1 MNEARVPNA
10 SHTVS
15 PSDSALAAFP
25 VIGIVASAGGV
36 KALQSFFENTQSDSG
51 VAYVVVMHLSPDYAS
66 NLAQILQQRTAMPVQ
81 QVHEP
86 IAIEVDHVYVIPPNR
101 HLLVE
106 NGLLSLV
113 EPQQA
118 PGSRVA
124 IDLFFR
130 TLSVAFGP
138 RAVCV
143 VLSGTDSD
151 GSIGIKHV
159 KEQGGVT
166 IVQDPTEAEYDGMPR
181 SAIATGMVDWVL
193 PVADI
198 PSRLLRFVQNEMRMH
213 VPPDEPEGGESEE
226 ADEKNSGGPLT
237 IQQLPSATDE
247 SALHDVMRFLHV
259 QTGHDFAHYKRA
271 TVLRRVARRLQV
283 NLLETI
289 PAYLEFLRT
298 HPAETPALLHDL
310 LISVTNFFRDKD
322 AFEAFETH
330 VPQLFAGKEAGDQ
343 VRVWVAGCATGEE
356 AYSLAMVL
364 YEHASRL
371 SSPPAIQVFAT
382 DIDDDVISFARAG
395 LYPATIEADISAERL
410 RRFFQ
415 RDQGRYRI
423 RKEIRE
429 VVLFSPHNL
438 LKDPPF
444 SRLDVITCR
453 NLLIYLKRDAQDR
466 VFDIFHYAL
475 RPGGLLFLGGSENV
489 DESHMLFVP
498 LDKRHRIFARRAVSR
513 PGWNIPPM
521 PFPSTVSRAAG
532 SPIMPRP
539 LPPIG
544 VEAEPIS
551 APTAIPAEM
560 RAMQFGDL
568 HLLLLEELGPPSVL
582 VNAAYDIVHLS
593 EHAGEYL
600 QFSGGEPST
609 NLPKIVHPAL
619 RVELRAA
626 LFRASR
632 SNTAITAPRVRVEQ
646 DGVVRMVDIQVRPLS
661 PSHTGR
667 GFLLVLFQ
675 PVLETDAAPTAVS
688 VSSDQMARDLEEEI
702 QDLKLQLSATA
713 EQYEASTEE
722 LKASNEELQAMNE
735 ELRSATEELETGK
748 EELQSINEE
757 LTTVNHELKSSVE
770 LLGRANSDLQNLMA
784 STEIGT
790 IFLDRQLHI
799 KRFTPRVQE
808 LFNMISTDIGRPL
821 TDITHKLNY
830 ATLTE
835 DAERV
840 LHDLQPNEREVSSNG
855 SWFLGRMLPYRT
867 VDDRIDG
874 VVLTFIE
881 ITARKHAENVR
892 IGLEQEVAVLA
903 ERNRMARELHDTLA
917 QGFTA
922 IKLQMDTA
930 ELALP
935 DHPDQA
941 LMRIVRAR
949 EIAQESVL
957 EARRAIQALQS
968 PHLEH
973 GLVVALKHLADQ
985 TSNGIRVSFRA
996 EGTPANLSPTEES
1009 ELYRI
1014 GQEAL
1019 TNALRHGQ
1027 VSRVQIELVYR
1038 PDQIKLSVRDDG
1050 QGFDPTVS
1058 PRGFGISGMRE
1069 RASRIAGKFNID
1081 SRPGHGTEITVTLDH
1096 TPD

>member
-1 MNEARVPNA
+1 MNEARIPKGSNG
-10 SHTVS
+10 VS
-15 PSDSALAAFP
+15 PSHSALETFP
-25 VIGIVASAGGV
+25 VIGIGASAGGV
-36 KALQSFFENTQSDSG
+36 KALQTFFENTSPDSG

-66 NLAQILQQRTAMPVQ
+66 NLTQILQQRTGMPVQ
-81 QVHEP
+81 QVKEP
-86 IAIEVDHVYVIPPNR
+86 IAIEVDHVYVIPPSR

-106 NGLLSLV
+106 NGQLSLV

-118 PGSRVA
+118 PGARVA

-181 SAIATGMVDWVL
+181 SAMATGMVDWVL
-193 PVADI
+193 PVADM

-226 ADEKNSGGPLT
+226 ADEKNAGGPLT
-237 IQQLPSATDE
+237 IQQTPSATDE
-247 SALHDVMRFLHV
+247 SALYDVMRFLHA

-322 AFEAFETH
+322 AFEALESH

-356 AYSLAMVL
+356 AYSIAILL
-364 YEHASRL
+364 YEHANRL

-382 DIDDDVISFARAG
+382 DIADDVISFARAG
-395 LYPATIEADISAERL
+395 LYSATIEADISPERL

-423 RKEIRE
+423 KKEIRE

-438 LKDPPF
+438 LKDAPF

-489 DESHMLFVP
+489 DDSQMLFVP
-498 LDKRHRIFARRAVSR
+498 LDTRHRIFARRAVTR

-521 PFPSTVSRAAG
+521 PFPSTVSRAAL

-539 LPPIG
+539 LAPIG
-544 VEAEPIS
+544 IEAVPIS
-551 APTAIPAEM
+551 VPTTIPAELRPM
-560 RAMQFGDL
+560 LFGEL
-568 HLLLLEELGPPSVL
+568 HLLLLEELAPPSVL
-582 VNAAYDIVHLS
+582 VNSAYDVVHLS

-632 SNTAITAPRVRVEQ
+632 SNTAITAPRVKLEQ
-646 DGVVRMVDIQVRPLS
+646 DGIVRMVDIQVRPL
-661 PSHTGR
+661 PASHAGG

-675 PVLETDAAPTAVS
+675 PVLETEAAPTAIPI
-688 VSSDQMARDLEEEI
+688 SSDQMARELEEEI

-757 LTTVNHELKSSVE
+757 LTTVNHELKSNVE

-808 LFNMISTDIGRPL
+808 LFNIISTDIGRPL

-830 ATLTE
+830 ASLTE

-840 LHDLQPNEREVSSNG
+840 LHDLRPNEREVSSNG

-874 VVLTFIE
+874 VVLTFVD
-881 ITARKHAENVR
+881 ITARKHSENVR

-935 DHPDQA
+935 EHPDQA
-941 LMRIVRAR
+941 LARIVRAR

-968 PHLEH
+968 PQMEH
-973 GLVVALKHLADQ
+973 GLVAALKHLAEQ
-985 TSNGIRVSFRA
+985 TSNGIRVSFLT
-996 EGTPANLSPTEES
+996 EGTPTDLSPTEES

-1027 VSRVQIELVYR
+1027 VSRVQIEVVYSAN
-1038 PDQIKLSVRDDG
+1038 QVKLSIRDDG
-1050 QGFDPTVS
+1050 HGFDPAAS
-1058 PRGFGISGMRE
+1058 PTGFGISGMRE
-1069 RASRIAGKFNID
+1069 RASRIAGKLNIN
-1081 SRPGHGTEITVTLDH
+1081 SHPGRGTEITVTLERA
-1096 TPD
+1096 PA